1 MTRREVP
8 GVITA
13 RWVGTPRAEIELEDG
28 RRVVVDS
35 TTQLTNGAGAG
46 DAVIVVLDDDE
57 RALDWHTV
65 KHASS

>member
-1 MTRREVP
+1 VP

-28 RRVVVDS
+28 LRVVVDS

-46 DAVIVVLDDDE
+46 DRVVVVFDDQG

-65 KHASS
+65 QHASG